1 LEHDTAPREI
11 GDSILQ
17 DEDRR
22 RSARRG
28 DDRLGRGFAATDRQ
42 LLSARW
48 RAGAALL
55 AFAGLV
61 CAATAPT
68 KSAAETLL
76 KTRNIDVSRERATEQ
91 PLREGDQ
98 AIVDGWPLYRTDKGQ
113 AAFNDAMATLK
124 ATDGAGPAPEAFRG
138 CADLACHLALPS
150 IGADGW
156 IPSGRLWV
164 SPTDYV
170 LFVHSPRLPDGQSH
184 RRRVYA
190 TMRYFVLHEFHSST
204 RNTDPFDTISSH
216 SGSVFVPLYMSKVWT
231 DAQGRRFVMVI
242 EVAPYDVVSIHA
254 ANKGSAGPGME
265 VAKNMSETLEPLQ
278 GLAGI
283 LVATI
288 IKAAAPHLEVV
299 NHHAAEGLAML
310 TAYQNRLAILRTRPD
325 APRVA
330 LPFVPAVARRVAA
343 ATGRLE
349 QLIQSRGGSPIPTAA
364 RGPQE
369 ARVAATPATPAL
381 SPLAI
386 YLRAN
391 LLTLKRL
398 PDFAGIIP
406 QDVAAIAEES
416 PEAGVVYLLDANQH
430 ILGSIRAHQERG
442 VVVQGK
448 YVFAPAHGA
457 LEPATPFELDLSKP
471 VSLRSASLTPR
482 RQRQPIDEPTLME
495 PITQATRPASAEPVL
510 VEPIRPAIR
519 PVDLGAGR

>member
-1 LEHDTAPREI
+1 MTRAPREI
-11 GDSILQ
+11 GDLILQ

-28 DDRLGRGFAATDRQ
+28 DDRLGQGFAATGRQ
-42 LLSARW
+42 RVSGRW

-55 AFAGLV
+55 ALAGLLCGV
-61 CAATAPT
+61 TTPT
-68 KSAAETLL
+68 DSAAQTLL
-76 KTRNIDVSRERATEQ
+76 KTRNIDVSRERASEQ
-91 PLREGDQ
+91 PLCEGDQ
-98 AIVDGWPLYRTDKGQ
+98 AIVDGWPLYRTDRGQ
-113 AAFNDAMATLK
+113 AAFNDAMATLR
-124 ATDGAGPAPEAFRG
+124 ATDEAGPAPEVFRG
-138 CADLACHLALPS
+138 CADLACNLALPS
-150 IGADGW
+150 IAADGW

-170 LFVHSPRLPDGQSH
+170 LFVHSPRLPDGQTY
-184 RRRVYA
+184 RRRAYA

-204 RNTDPFDTISSH
+204 RNSDPFDTISSH

-310 TAYQNRLAILRTRPD
+310 TAYQNRLAILRGRPG

-330 LPFVPAVARRVAA
+330 LPFVPAVGQRVAA

-349 QLIQSRGGSPIPTAA
+349 QLIQSRGISPIPTAE

-369 ARVAATPATPAL
+369 PRVAAAPPVTPVL
-381 SPLAI
+381 SPLAV

-391 LLTLKRL
+391 LLALERL

-406 QDVAAIAEES
+406 QDVAAIAEQS
-416 PEAGVVYLLDANQH
+416 PEAGVVYLLDANQQ
-430 ILGSIRAHQERG
+430 ILGWIRAHQERG

-448 YVFAPAHGA
+448 YVYAPAHGA
-457 LEPATPFELDLSKP
+457 LKPATPFELDLSKP
-471 VSLRSASLTPR
+471 AWLRSASATPW
-482 RQRQPIDEPTLME
+482 RQLQPIDEPK
-495 PITQATRPASAEPVL
+495 L

-519 PVDLGAGR
+519 PVGLGTGR